1 MVSAIRSGFKPN
13 EKGLRYSLAKITGAI
28 LVMFATVFVFWGSWR
43 FPSLAA
49 ILIPIALGVLAFKI
63 PKLAVIL
70 VSLAATVP
78 LIFIFFL
85 KNDYIDPFYYYPYSV
100 ILPGLLLLLVSLGT
114 ESGVL
119 LGMSCG
125 ISALFLGGSYFYTG
139 IALLIAAPL
148 LCARGRNTGSI
159 GAITIFIV
167 SLGLEAFLSGKYIYF
182 SGYFLFYLMEI
193 AAGAATGFGVL
204 ALFRRRE
211 KQKNNTKQS
220 HLWLAPSL
228 AAAGGILIFWF
239 CILVMALT
247 IGNNYMRFIYI
258 TSGFSFGLIIVIVPI
273 AFVLAL
279 MGSLIM
285 EKIRKTDLAVK
296 PWEDDIKPVVSSHAE
311 TIPQPDTSLW
321 ARDLTAIP
329 SKDDAK
335 PVTLSQADAASQTNN
350 IQQPDTFRR
359 LVQSRIKEGMGM
371 IAKAQELYKKPDY
384 YQAKEEYRRARSYL
398 ENIRDYAGEHYLENE
413 KVQVEKLINDCT
425 SNIINCTNFLIEKPE
440 IIAPTLKVNTFTPH
454 SVINSKMEPQ
464 TEDNIRMKQLGKEL
478 KDEYGE
484 IKWLESG
491 GDNYIGLAQKDGTTI
506 ILRLPKKLDA
516 DRKKSF
522 LKEWEA
528 WKNLGQH
535 RNIVTLI
542 GENISPPLLVL
553 EYVDGG
559 SLDDYIKRSG
569 VKDIKISCHIINDIA
584 RGLEY
589 AHSQKAIHGD
599 LKPGNI
605 LLTKTMEAKI
615 TDWNLGKSYT
625 PGYAAPEQYRGQ
637 RPSEKTDIY
646 QLGVIFY
653 EIICGDNPFNHGS
666 IVEKETKTIKWSA
679 PNLSSYSTRYEPL
692 DDITQCCLDKNPEKR
707 PTLKEFRITMYQY
720 LKSNHDY
727 SLSLS
732 RDLKNQITELSDLA
746 VLAAKQNDTHD
757 LEATLESLLRKL
769 PEERRKKLIED
780 SNPVMSQI
788 IINYNNTYNDSVVQ
802 VKSNPTYHEQDRII
816 HETETLVRGAL
827 RMAVA

>member
-1 MVSAIRSGFKPN
+1 V
-13 EKGLRYSLAKITGAI
+13 
-28 LVMFATVFVFWGSWR
+28 LVPFWGR
-43 FPSLAA
+43 HGFLQPTA
-49 ILIPIALGVLAFKI
+49 IIIITAIITAIALGIIAYKI
-63 PKLAVIL
+63 PKLAVIF
-70 VSLAATVP
+70 VSLAAV
-78 LIFIFFL
+78 LIFIFL
-85 KNDYIDPFYYYPYSV
+85 KNDYKLPYFQFSVFRSLGVPFA
-100 ILPGLLLLLVSLGT
+100 LLLISLVT
-114 ESGVL
+114 ESGIL
-119 LGMSCG
+119 LGMSYG
-125 ISALFLGGSYFYTG
+125 ICFL
-139 IALLIAAPL
+139 LLINNSPFLSLSILVAATL
-148 LCARGRNTGSI
+148 LSARGRNTESI
-159 GAITIFIV
+159 VAIFIF
-167 SLGLEAFLSGKYIYF
+167 LGFLVPEYFLSSNFPGDYYASSLLSMGVGALAALCILAF
-182 SGYFLFYLMEI
+182 SHRL
-193 AAGAATGFGVL
+193 
-204 ALFRRRE
+204 E
-211 KQKNNTKQS
+211 KRNNYKRQPS
-220 HLWLAPSL
+220 LWLTPSL
-228 AAAGGILIFWF
+228 AAGGGIL
-239 CILVMALT
+239 V
-247 IGNNYMRFIYI
+247 Y
-258 TSGFSFGLIIVIVPI
+258 LIIGMPFGTFRGYPI
-273 AFVLAL
+273 SLWDSLVFAL
-279 MGSLIM
+279 ISFILGIIGSLIT
-285 EKIRKTDLAVK
+285 KSLKKHDFTVK
-296 PWEDDIKPVVSSHAE
+296 VSADE
-311 TIPQPDTSLW
+311 NKALTQPQAQIISQTNSRAW
-321 ARDLTAIP
+321 TRDLTAIP
-329 SKDDAK
+329 GKDVAK
-335 PVTLSQADAASQTNN
+335 PMALSQTDTVPQTEN
-350 IQQPDTFRR
+350 IQQPDNSHS
-359 LVQSRIKEGMGM
+359 LVQSRIKAVMGM
-371 IAKAQELYKKPDY
+371 IAGAQELYKKQDY
-384 YQAKEEYRRARSYL
+384 YKAKERYRETKSCL
-398 ENIRDYAGEHYLENE
+398 ENIRDFAVEHHLDNE
-413 KVQVEKLINDCT
+413 KVQVEKLIDDCT
-425 SNIINCTNFLIEKPE
+425 TNIINCTNFLIEKPE

-454 SVINSKMEPQ
+454 SVISSKIQPQ
-464 TEDNIRMKQLGKEL
+464 TEDDIRMMQLGKEL

-484 IKWLESG
+484 ITWLEPG
-491 GDNYIGLAQKDGTTI
+491 GDNYIGLAQKDATTV

-535 RNIVTLI
+535 SNIVTLI

-559 SLDDYIKRSG
+559 SLDDYLKQPG
-569 VKDIKISCHIINDIA
+569 VKDVKISCHIINDIA

-666 IVEKETKTIKWSA
+666 IVEKETKAIKWSA

-692 DDITQCCLDKNPEKR
+692 DDITQHCLDKNPEKR

-746 VLAAKQNDTHD
+746 VLAAKQNDTRD

-769 PEERRKKLIED
+769 PEERRRKLIED

-788 IINYNNTYNDSVVQ
+788 IINYNQTYNDSVVQ

-816 HETETLVRGAL
+816 HETETLVRGAM
-827 RMAVA
+827 RMAVT